1 MYNDYHINYHS
12 VLYNYIYIYIIAWI
26 TGNIMSWIWSIVTSL
41 KDEWQYATQQVIFQ
55 LSENVCTCKSLL
67 LNIIT
72 LTVMYIEWQQL
83 VSSYS
88 FWNTYSVH
96 MALLQF
102 NIAAAHVQLVM
113 SFLTHIHV
121 YMCTYVQR
129 LFSLNGWAC
138 LLSKLRHI
146 IQTFMLPFILNAL
159 N

>member
-1 MYNDYHINYHS
+1 
-12 VLYNYIYIYIIAWI
+12 
-26 TGNIMSWIWSIVTSL
+26 MSWIWSIVTSL

>member
-121 YMCTYVQR
+121 YICTTA
-129 LFSLNGWAC
+129 LF
-138 LLSKLRHI
+138 
-146 IQTFMLPFILNAL
+146 P
-159 N
+159 